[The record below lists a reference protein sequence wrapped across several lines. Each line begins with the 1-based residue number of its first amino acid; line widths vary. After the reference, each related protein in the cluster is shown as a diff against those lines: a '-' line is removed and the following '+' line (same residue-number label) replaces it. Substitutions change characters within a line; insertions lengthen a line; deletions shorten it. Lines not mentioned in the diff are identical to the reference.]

1 ADQHFWG
8 AEIERLGV
16 GEVLKK
22 RRWPERLHTKLQSI
36 EANPSIREKA
46 LQVQKILEEEDGAG
60 NAIRALEIFVSDFQ
74 TPSQTSAQQLAAAQ

>member
-46 LQVQKILEEEDGAG
+46 LQIRKVLEGEDGAG
-60 NAIRALEIFVSDFQ
+60 NAVRALETFVANQKAPAESPQ
-74 TPSQTSAQQLAAAQ
+74 QQLATTH